1 MTGAREENRP
11 GLLLGKPFQISR
23 MTVLYWLRNDLR
35 LHDNPALAA
44 LPAGTTALL
53 PVYCF
58 DPVALGPDAY
68 LGLPRTGPHRLAF
81 LLETL
86 ADLQSRYA
94 ALGSGIHFAVGRPE
108 DVLPAL
114 ARQLGAQAVL
124 ASAEHTTEE
133 EEAEAAVVAALG
145 PNTPLHRF
153 ETLTLLHPDD
163 LPIPLHRL
171 PFSFSKFRFDVFSKM
186 TVRPPLPAPR
196 QLPPLP
202 AGFGPAPLP
211 TADLLA
217 AQLGETLPARPV
229 PDRRSALPALGGG
242 ETAGLAR
249 LHDYAV
255 ARHLIGRY
263 DDTRNELLGEA
274 FSTKFSPWLA
284 NGSLS
289 ARQIWAAIDGYD
301 ATHGARSK
309 GAMQLRLE
317 LLWRDY
323 FRLLAHRA
331 GPDFFRWRGLRDQ
344 LPKPIRP
351 NKAVFEDWAA
361 GRTGNAF
368 VDANMRELAA
378 TGFMSNRGRQN
389 VASYLIHDL
398 HQDWRWGAAWFEHL
412 LIDHDAA
419 SNWGNWKYIAGTGT
433 DVRDTAFDV
442 AQQARRYDP
451 QQRYVR
457 TWSK

>member
-1 MTGAREENRP
+1 
-11 GLLLGKPFQISR
+11 

-35 LHDNPALAA
+35 LHDNEVLAA
-44 LPAGTTALL
+44 LPPGTTALL

-86 ADLQSRYA
+86 ADLRQRYA
-94 ALGSGIHFAVGRPE
+94 ELGSDVHFVVGRPE
-108 DVLPAL
+108 DTLPAL
-114 ARQLGAQAVL
+114 AQQLGAQAVF
-124 ASAEHTTEE
+124 ASTEHTTEE
-133 EEAEAAVVAALG
+133 EEAEDTLVAALG
-145 PNTPLHRF
+145 PEIPLRVF

-163 LPIPLHRL
+163 LPIALRNL
-171 PFSFSKFRFDVFSKM
+171 PFSFSKFRFDVAAK
-186 TVRPPLPAPR
+186 TNVRPPLPRPR

-202 AGFGPAPLP
+202 TGFAPTPLP
-211 TADLLA
+211 NADLIA
-217 AQLGETLPARPV
+217 AQLGQPALGRV
-229 PDRRSALPALGGG
+229 SPDRRSALPTQGGG

-255 ARHLIGRY
+255 ARHMIGRY

-274 FSTKFSPWLA
+274 FSTKFSAWLA

-309 GAMQLRLE
+309 GALQLRLE

-323 FRLLAHRA
+323 FRLLAQKA
-331 GPDFFRWRGLRDQ
+331 GADFFRWRGLRDQ
-344 LPKPIRP
+344 IPKSIRP
-351 NKAVFEDWAA
+351 DKAVFKNWAA

-368 VDANMRELAA
+368 VDANMHELAA

-398 HQDWRWGAAWFEHL
+398 RQDWRWGAAWFEHQ
-412 LIDHDAA
+412 LIDYDAA

-442 AQQARRYDP
+442 AQQAKRYDP
-451 QQRYVR
+451 RGQYVR
-457 TWSK
+457 TWSA

>member
-1 MTGAREENRP
+1 
-11 GLLLGKPFQISR
+11 

-35 LHDNPALAA
+35 LHDNEALAA
-44 LPAGTTALL
+44 LRAGNTALL
-53 PVYCF
+53 PVYCL

-68 LGLPRTGPHRLAF
+68 LGRPRTGPHRLAF

-86 ADLQSRYA
+86 ADLQRHYA
-94 ALGSGIHFAVGRPE
+94 ELGSGVHFVVGRPE
-108 DVLPAL
+108 EILPAL
-114 ARQLGAQAVL
+114 ARQLAAQAVH
-124 ASAEHTTEE
+124 ASTEHTTEE
-133 EEAEAAVVAALG
+133 EEAEMAVAAALG
-145 PNTPLHRF
+145 PHLPLHLF

-163 LPIPLHRL
+163 LPIAVGNL
-171 PFSFSKFRFDVFSKM
+171 PFSFSKFRFDVAAK
-186 TVRPPLPAPR
+186 TAVRPPLPAPR

-202 AGFGPAPLP
+202 PGFALAPLP
-211 TADLLA
+211 TAALLA
-217 AQLGETLPARPV
+217 GALELPAVVGPV
-229 PDRRSALPALGGG
+229 PDRRTALPALGGG

-255 ARHLIGRY
+255 ERHLIGRY
-263 DDTRNELLGEA
+263 DDTRNQLLGEA

-289 ARQIWAAIDGYD
+289 ARQVWAAIDAYD

-323 FRLLAHRA
+323 FRLLAQKA

-344 LPKPIRP
+344 LPKPTRP
-351 NKAVFEDWAA
+351 DTAVFENWAA

-398 HQDWRWGAAWFEHL
+398 HQDWRWGAAWFEHQ

-451 QQRYVR
+451 QGRYVR
-457 TWSK
+457 TWSR

>member
-1 MTGAREENRP
+1 
-11 GLLLGKPFQISR
+11 

-35 LHDNPALAA
+35 LHDNEALAA

-58 DPVALGPDAY
+58 DPVTLGPDAY

-86 ADLQSRYA
+86 ADLQQHYA
-94 ALGSGIHFAVGRPE
+94 ALGSGIHFAVGPPE
-108 DVLPAL
+108 EVLPAL
-114 ARQLGAQAVL
+114 ARQLGAQAVF
-124 ASAEHTTEE
+124 ASTEHTTEE
-133 EEAEAAVVAALG
+133 EEAEDALTAALG
-145 PNTPLHRF
+145 PQVPLRRF

-163 LPIPLHRL
+163 LPIPIDRL
-171 PFSFSKFRFDVFSKM
+171 PLSFSKFRFDVAAKVS
-186 TVRPPLPAPR
+186 VRPPLPAPR

-202 AGFGPAPLP
+202 AGFAPAPLP
-211 TADLLA
+211 TADELA
-217 AQLGETLPARPV
+217 SALGLPAVAGAV
-229 PDRRSALPALGGG
+229 PDRRTALPALGGG

-255 ARHLIGRY
+255 ERHLIGRY

-289 ARQIWAAIDGYD
+289 ARQIWAAIDAYD

-323 FRLLAHRA
+323 FRLLAHRT
-331 GPDFFRWRGLRDQ
+331 GPDFFRWRGLREQ
-344 LPKPIRP
+344 LPKPARP
-351 NKAVFEDWAA
+351 DQAVFDNWAA

-368 VDANMRELAA
+368 VDSNMRELAA

-398 HQDWRWGAAWFEHL
+398 HQDWRWGAAWFEHQ

-442 AQQARRYDP
+442 PQQARRYDP

-457 TWSK
+457 TWSR

>member
-1 MTGAREENRP
+1 
-11 GLLLGKPFQISR
+11 

-35 LHDNPALAA
+35 LHDNAVLAA
-44 LPAGTTALL
+44 LSPHATALL

-68 LGLPRTGPHRLAF
+68 LGLSRTGPHRLPF

-86 ADLQSRYA
+86 ADLQRRYA
-94 ALGSGIHFAVGRPE
+94 ALGSDIHFVVGRPE
-108 DVLPAL
+108 EALPAL
-114 ARQLGAQAVL
+114 ARQLGAGAVW

-133 EEAEAAVVAALG
+133 EEAEDALVAALG
-145 PNTPLHRF
+145 PQTPLRRF

-163 LPIPLHRL
+163 LPIPIQNL
-171 PFSFSKFRFDVFSKM
+171 PFSFSKFRFDVAAKM
-186 TVRPPLPAPR
+186 PVRPPEPTPR

-202 AGFGPAPLP
+202 AGFAASALP
-211 TADLLA
+211 TAAALA
-217 AQLGETLPARPV
+217 TALGQPALV
-229 PDRRSALPALGGG
+229 PPPRDRRSALPALSGG
-242 ETAGLAR
+242 ETAALAR

-255 ARHLIGRY
+255 ERHLIGRY
-263 DDTRNELLGEA
+263 DDTRNQLLGEA

-301 ATHGARSK
+301 AAYGARSK
-309 GAMQLRLE
+309 GALQLRLE
-317 LLWRDY
+317 LLWRDF
-323 FRLLAHRA
+323 FRLLALRA

-344 LPKPIRP
+344 QPKSTTPDR
-351 NKAVFEDWAA
+351 AVFDRWTQ
-361 GRTGNAF
+361 GRTGNTF
-368 VDANMRELAA
+368 VDANMRELTA

-389 VASYLIHDL
+389 AASYLIHDL
-398 HQDWRWGAAWFEHL
+398 RQDWRWGAAWFEHQ
-412 LIDHDAA
+412 LIDHDPA

-442 AQQARRYDP
+442 AQQAKRYDP
-451 QQRYVR
+451 QGRYVR
-457 TWSK
+457 TWAQL

>member
-1 MTGAREENRP
+1 MNSLKTYP
-11 GLLLGKPFQISR
+11 

-35 LHDNPALAA
+35 LHDNAVLAA
-44 LPAGTTALL
+44 LPPDTTALL

-86 ADLQSRYA
+86 ADLQLTYA
-94 ALGSGIHFAVGRPE
+94 ALSSGVHFVVGRPE

-133 EEAEAAVVAALG
+133 EEAEEALVAALG
-145 PNTPLHRF
+145 SEIPLRRF
-153 ETLTLLHPDD
+153 ETLSLLHPDD
-163 LPIPLHRL
+163 LPIALRNL
-171 PFSFSKFRFDVFSKM
+171 PFSFSKFRFDVAVKTS
-186 TVRPPLPAPR
+186 VRPPLPTPHR
-196 QLPPLP
+196 LPALP
-202 AGFGPAPLP
+202 AGFAPAPLP
-211 TADLLA
+211 NADSIAL
-217 AQLGETLPARPV
+217 QLGQPSLGQTS

-255 ARHLIGRY
+255 VRHLIGRY
-263 DDTRNELLGEA
+263 DDTRNEMLGEA
-274 FSTKFSPWLA
+274 FSTKFSAWLA

-289 ARQIWAAIDGYD
+289 ARQIWTAIDGYD

-309 GAMQLRLE
+309 GALQLRLE

-323 FRLLAHRA
+323 FRLLAWKA

-344 LPKPIRP
+344 LPKPIQP
-351 NKAVFEDWAA
+351 DKAVFENWAA

-398 HQDWRWGAAWFEHL
+398 HQDWRWGAAWFEHQ
-412 LIDHDAA
+412 LIDYDAA

-451 QQRYVR
+451 QGRYVR
-457 TWSK
+457 TWNK

>member
-1 MTGAREENRP
+1 
-11 GLLLGKPFQISR
+11 

-35 LHDNPALAA
+35 LHDNEALAA
-44 LPAGTTALL
+44 LPAGTTGLL

-68 LGLPRTGPHRLAF
+68 LGQPRTGPHRLAF

-86 ADLQSRYA
+86 ADLQRHYA
-94 ALGSGIHFAVGRPE
+94 ALGSGIHFVVGRPE
-108 DVLPAL
+108 EVLPAL
-114 ARQLGAQAVL
+114 ARQLGAQAVH
-124 ASAEHTTEE
+124 ASTEHTTEE
-133 EEAEAAVVAALG
+133 EEAEDALTEALG
-145 PNTPLHRF
+145 PKTPLRRF
-153 ETLTLLHPDD
+153 ETLTLLHPAD
-163 LPIPLHRL
+163 LPIAIDNL
-171 PFSFSKFRFDVFSKM
+171 PFSFSKFRFDVAAKM
-186 TVRPPLPAPR
+186 SVRPALPAPR

-202 AGFGPAPLP
+202 AGFAPAPLP
-211 TADLLA
+211 TSDLLA
-217 AQLGETLPARPV
+217 AALGLPAVVRVV

-255 ARHLIGRY
+255 ERHLIGRY

-274 FSTKFSPWLA
+274 FSSKFSPWLA

-289 ARQIWAAIDGYD
+289 ARQIWAAIDAYD
-301 ATHGARSK
+301 TTHGARSK

-317 LLWRDY
+317 LLWRDF
-323 FRLLAHRA
+323 FRLLAQKA

-344 LPKPIRP
+344 LPKPTRP
-351 NKAVFEDWAA
+351 DRAVFDDWAA

-398 HQDWRWGAAWFEHL
+398 HQDWRWGAAWFEHQ

-451 QQRYVR
+451 QGRYVR
-457 TWSK
+457 TWSR

>member
-1 MTGAREENRP
+1 
-11 GLLLGKPFQISR
+11 

-35 LHDNPALAA
+35 LHDNEALTA

-68 LGLPRTGPHRLAF
+68 LDRPRTGPHRLAF
-81 LLETL
+81 LRETL
-86 ADLQSRYA
+86 TDLQRRYA
-94 ALGSGIHFAVGRPE
+94 ALGSGVHFAVGRPE
-108 DVLPAL
+108 EVLPAL
-114 ARQLGAQAVL
+114 ARQLGAQAVY
-124 ASAEHTTEE
+124 ASTEHTTEE
-133 EEAEAAVVAALG
+133 EEAEDALVAALG
-145 PNTPLHRF
+145 PQVPLRRF

-163 LPIPLHRL
+163 LPIPIQRL
-171 PFSFSKFRFDVFSKM
+171 PMSFSKFRFDVAAKAN
-186 TVRPPLPAPR
+186 VRPPLPAPR

-202 AGFGPAPLP
+202 AGFAPAPLP
-211 TADLLA
+211 SADELA
-217 AQLGETLPARPV
+217 TGLGLPTVASVV
-229 PDRRSALPALGGG
+229 PDRRAALPALGGG

-255 ARHLIGRY
+255 ERHLIGRY
-263 DDTRNELLGEA
+263 DDTRNEMLGEA

-289 ARQIWAAIDGYD
+289 ARQVWAAIDAYD

-317 LLWRDY
+317 LLWRDF
-323 FRLLAHRA
+323 FRLLAQKA

-344 LPKPIRP
+344 LPKPARP
-351 NKAVFEDWAA
+351 DRAVFENWAA

-398 HQDWRWGAAWFEHL
+398 HQDWRWGAAFFEHQ

-442 AQQARRYDP
+442 PQQAKRYDP
-451 QQRYVR
+451 QGRYVR

>member
-1 MTGAREENRP
+1 
-11 GLLLGKPFQISR
+11 

-35 LHDNPALAA
+35 LHDNEVLAA
-44 LPAGTTALL
+44 LPSTATALL

-68 LGLPRTGPHRLAF
+68 LDLPRVGPHRLPF

-86 ADLQSRYA
+86 ADLQARYI
-94 ALGSGIHFAVGRPE
+94 ALGSNIHFVVGRPE
-108 DVLPAL
+108 EALPAL
-114 ARQLGAQAVL
+114 ARQLGLQAVW
-124 ASAEHTTEE
+124 ASTEHTTEE
-133 EEAEAAVVAALG
+133 EEAEDALTDALG
-145 PNTPLHRF
+145 SDIPLRRF
-153 ETLTLLHPDD
+153 ETLTLLHPAD
-163 LPIPLHRL
+163 LSINVQNL
-171 PFSFSKFRFDVFSKM
+171 PFSFSKFRFDVASR
-186 TVRPPLPAPR
+186 TPVRPPLPTPKS
-196 QLPPLP
+196 LPPLP
-202 AGFGPAPLP
+202 TGLVPAPLP
-211 TADLLA
+211 NAAALMVALDLP
-217 AQLGETLPARPV
+217 TPAVSAR
-229 PDRRSALPALGGG
+229 DHRSALPALSGG

-255 ARHLIGRY
+255 ERHLIGRY
-263 DDTRNELLGEA
+263 DDTRNQLLGEA

-289 ARQIWAAIDGYD
+289 ARQIWAAIDDYD
-301 ATHGARSK
+301 TTHGARSK
-309 GAMQLRLE
+309 GALQLRLE

-323 FRLLAHRA
+323 FRLLAHKA

-344 LPKPIRP
+344 QPKPTRP
-351 NKAVFEDWAA
+351 DRAVFDAWAA

-389 VASYLIHDL
+389 AASFLIHDL
-398 HQDWRWGAAWFEHL
+398 HQDWRWGAAFFEHQ

-442 AQQARRYDP
+442 AQQAKRYDP
-451 QQRYVR
+451 QGRYVR

>member
-1 MTGAREENRP
+1 
-11 GLLLGKPFQISR
+11 

-35 LHDNPALAA
+35 LHDNEALAA

-68 LGLPRTGPHRLAF
+68 LDRPRTGPHRLAF

-86 ADLQSRYA
+86 TDLQRRYA

-114 ARQLGAQAVL
+114 ARQLGAQAVH
-124 ASAEHTTEE
+124 ASTEHTTEE
-133 EEAEAAVVAALG
+133 EEAEDALIAALG
-145 PNTPLHRF
+145 PQVPLRCF

-163 LPIPLHRL
+163 LPIAIQRL
-171 PFSFSKFRFDVFSKM
+171 PLSFSKFRFDVAAKVS
-186 TVRPPLPAPR
+186 VRPPLPAPR

-202 AGFGPAPLP
+202 AGFAPAPLP
-211 TADLLA
+211 TTTELA
-217 AQLGETLPARPV
+217 AALELPAMAPVV

-255 ARHLIGRY
+255 DRHLIGRY
-263 DDTRNELLGEA
+263 DDTRNEMLGEA

-289 ARQIWAAIDGYD
+289 ARQVWAAIDAYD

-323 FRLLAHRA
+323 FRLLAHRT

-344 LPKPIRP
+344 LPKPTRP
-351 NKAVFEDWAA
+351 DRAVFESWAA
-361 GRTGNAF
+361 GRTGNTF

-398 HQDWRWGAAWFEHL
+398 HQDWRWGAAWFEHQ

-433 DVRDTAFDV
+433 DVRDTAFDIP
-442 AQQARRYDP
+442 QQARRYDP

>member
-1 MTGAREENRP
+1 
-11 GLLLGKPFQISR
+11 

-35 LHDNPALAA
+35 LHDNEALAA
-44 LPAGTTALL
+44 LPAATTALL

-58 DPVALGPDAY
+58 DPVTLGPDAY

-86 ADLQSRYA
+86 ADLQQRYA

-124 ASAEHTTEE
+124 ASTEHTTEE
-133 EEAEAAVVAALG
+133 EEAEDAVIDALG
-145 PNTPLHRF
+145 PQIPLRRF
-153 ETLTLLHPDD
+153 ETLTLLHPAD
-163 LPIPLHRL
+163 LPIPIGSL
-171 PFSFSKFRFDVFSKM
+171 PFSFSKFRFDVASKV
-186 TVRPPLPAPR
+186 TVRPPLPTPR

-202 AGFGPAPLP
+202 MGFAPAPLP
-211 TADLLA
+211 VAELVAT
-217 AQLGETLPARPV
+217 QLGQPLQARPA

-255 ARHLIGRY
+255 ERHLIGRY
-263 DDTRNELLGEA
+263 DDTRNQLLGEA

-289 ARQIWAAIDGYD
+289 ARQIWAAIDAYD

-309 GAMQLRLE
+309 GALQLRLE

-323 FRLLAHRA
+323 FRLLAQKA
-331 GPDFFRWRGLRDQ
+331 GADFFRWRGLRDQ
-344 LPKPIRP
+344 LPKPTQP
-351 NKAVFEDWAA
+351 NKAVFQSWAT

-398 HQDWRWGAAWFEHL
+398 HQDWRWGAAWFEHQ

-442 AQQARRYDP
+442 AQQARRYDS
-451 QQRYVR
+451 QGSYVR

>member
-1 MTGAREENRP
+1 
-11 GLLLGKPFQISR
+11 

-35 LHDNPALAA
+35 LHDNAVLTA
-44 LPAGTTALL
+44 LPPHATALL

-58 DPVALGPDAY
+58 DPVAMGPDPY
-68 LGLPRTGPHRLAF
+68 LELPRTGPHRLPF

-86 ADLQSRYA
+86 ADLQQRYA
-94 ALGSGIHFAVGRPE
+94 ALGSGIHFVVGRPE
-108 DVLPAL
+108 EELPAL
-114 ARQLGAQAVL
+114 ARQAGAEAIW

-133 EEAEAAVVAALG
+133 WETEDALEAALSPKV
-145 PNTPLHRF
+145 PLRFF
-153 ETLTLLHPDD
+153 ETLTLLRPHD
-163 LPIPLHRL
+163 LPIPVRSL
-171 PFSFSKFRFDVFSKM
+171 PYSFSKFRFDVFSKM
-186 TVRPPLPAPR
+186 TVRPAEPAPS

-202 AGFGPAPLP
+202 TGFTPTVLP
-211 TADLLA
+211 TAAALA
-217 AQLGETLPARPV
+217 AALGQPAPV
-229 PDRRSALPALGGG
+229 GRLRDRRSALPALGGG
-242 ETAGLAR
+242 ETAALAR

-255 ARHLIGRY
+255 ERHLIGRY
-263 DDTRNELLGEA
+263 DDTRNQLLGEA

-289 ARQIWAAIDGYD
+289 ARQIWAAIDDYD

-323 FRLLAHRA
+323 FRLLALRA
-331 GPDFFRWRGLRDQ
+331 GVDFFRWRGLRDQ
-344 LPKPIRP
+344 LPKPINPDRT
-351 NKAVFEDWAA
+351 VFERWTQ
-361 GRTGNAF
+361 GRTGNVF

-398 HQDWRWGAAWFEHL
+398 HQDWRWGAAWFEHQ
-412 LIDHDAA
+412 LIDYDPA

-442 AQQARRYDP
+442 DQQAQRYDR
-451 QQRYVR
+451 QGRYVR
-457 TWSK
+457 TWQQP

>member
-1 MTGAREENRP
+1 
-11 GLLLGKPFQISR
+11 

-35 LHDNPALAA
+35 LHDNEALTA
-44 LPAGTTALL
+44 LPAGTTTLL

-58 DPVALGPDAY
+58 DPVSLGSDAY
-68 LGLPRTGPHRLAF
+68 LGLPRTGLHRLAF

-86 ADLQSRYA
+86 TDLQQQYA

-108 DVLPAL
+108 EVLPAL
-114 ARQLGAQAVL
+114 ARQLGAQAVH

-133 EEAEAAVVAALG
+133 EEAEEALRAALG
-145 PNTPLHRF
+145 SQVPLRCF

-163 LPIPLHRL
+163 LPIPIGRL
-171 PFSFSKFRFDVFSKM
+171 PLSFSKFRFDVAAKVR
-186 TVRPPLPAPR
+186 VRPPLPAPR

-202 AGFGPAPLP
+202 AGFAPAPLP
-211 TADLLA
+211 AADALTAA
-217 AQLGETLPARPV
+217 LGLPASARPLF
-229 PDRRSALPALGGG
+229 DRRSALPALGGG

-263 DDTRNELLGEA
+263 DDTRNEMLGEA

-289 ARQIWAAIDGYD
+289 ARQVWAAIDEYD

-344 LPKPIRP
+344 LPKPA
-351 NKAVFEDWAA
+351 KSDKTVFDDWAA

-368 VDANMRELAA
+368 VDANMRELAT

-398 HQDWRWGAAWFEHL
+398 HQDWRWGAAWFEHQ

-433 DVRDTAFDV
+433 DVRDAAFDIP
-442 AQQARRYDP
+442 QQARRYDP
-451 QQRYVR
+451 QGRYVR
-457 TWSK
+457 TWRT

>member
-1 MTGAREENRP
+1 
-11 GLLLGKPFQISR
+11 

-35 LHDNPALAA
+35 LHDNEALAA

-58 DPVALGPDAY
+58 DPVSLGSDAY
-68 LGLPRTGPHRLAF
+68 LGLPRTGSHRLAF

-86 ADLQSRYA
+86 ADLRQRYA
-94 ALGSGIHFAVGRPE
+94 ALGSAIHFAVGRPE
-108 DVLPAL
+108 EVLPAL
-114 ARQLGAQAVL
+114 ARQLNAGAVH
-124 ASAEHTTEE
+124 ASTEHTTEE
-133 EEAEAAVVAALG
+133 EEAEEALRAALG
-145 PNTPLHRF
+145 PQVSLRCF

-163 LPIPLHRL
+163 LPIPIGRL
-171 PFSFSKFRFDVFSKM
+171 PLSFSKFRFDVAAKVR
-186 TVRPPLPAPR
+186 VRPPLPAPR

-202 AGFGPAPLP
+202 SGFVPTPLP
-211 TADLLA
+211 TADALA
-217 AQLGETLPARPV
+217 AALGLPASARHL
-229 PDRRSALPALGGG
+229 PDHRSALPALGGG

-263 DDTRNELLGEA
+263 DDTRNEMLGEA

-344 LPKPIRP
+344 LPKPAQSD
-351 NKAVFEDWAA
+351 KTVFANWAA

-368 VDANMRELAA
+368 VDANMRELAS

-398 HQDWRWGAAWFEHL
+398 HQDWRWGAAWFEHQ

-442 AQQARRYDP
+442 PQQARRYDP
-451 QQRYVR
+451 QGRYVR
-457 TWSK
+457 TWRL

>member
-1 MTGAREENRP
+1 MT
-11 GLLLGKPFQISR
+11 L
-23 MTVLYWLRNDLR
+23 LYWLRNDLR
-35 LHDNPALAA
+35 LHDNEALTAA
-44 LPAGTTALL
+44 AAAATTLL

-58 DPVALGPDAY
+58 DPVQLGPDAY
-68 LGLPRTGPHRLAF
+68 LGLPRLGPHRMAF
-81 LLETL
+81 LLDTL
-86 ADLQSRYA
+86 ADLQQRYA
-94 ALGSGIHFAVGRPE
+94 ALGSGIHFVVGRPE
-108 DVLPAL
+108 EVLPAL
-114 ARQLGAQAVL
+114 ARQLGAQAVY
-124 ASAEHTTEE
+124 ASTEHTTEE
-133 EEAEAAVVAALG
+133 DEAEDALVAALG
-145 PNTPLHRF
+145 PQVPLRRF
-153 ETLTLLHPDD
+153 DTLTLVHPND
-163 LPIPLHRL
+163 LPIPLRNL
-171 PFSFSKFRFDVFSKM
+171 PYSFSKFRFDVFSKM
-186 TVRPPLPAPR
+186 GVRPPLPAPR
-196 QLPPLP
+196 RLPKLP
-202 AGFGPAPLP
+202 EGFMPAPLP
-211 TADLLA
+211 NAELIA
-217 AQLGETLPARPV
+217 AKLGQPSLVRIR

-255 ARHLIGRY
+255 ERHLIGRY
-263 DDTRNELLGEA
+263 DDTRNQMLGEA

-289 ARQIWAAIDGYD
+289 ARQIWAAIDDYD

-323 FRLLAHRA
+323 FRLLAYRA

-344 LPKPIRP
+344 LPKPIQPDR
-351 NKAVFEDWAA
+351 AVFEDWAA

-368 VDANMRELAA
+368 VDANMRELDA

-398 HQDWRWGAAWFEHL
+398 HQDWRWGAAFFEHQ
-412 LIDHDAA
+412 LIDYDAA